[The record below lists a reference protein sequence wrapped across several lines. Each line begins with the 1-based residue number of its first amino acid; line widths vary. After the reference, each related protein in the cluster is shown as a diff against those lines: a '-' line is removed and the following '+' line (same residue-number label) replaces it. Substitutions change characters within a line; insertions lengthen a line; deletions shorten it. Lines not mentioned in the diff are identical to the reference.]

1 MKRRFFTP
9 LGASG
14 AMGGASSNLR
24 KMLSEEAARVRGE
37 RKEGESADLTLGEL
51 LKYQVPGGFEEDV
64 RVIHPAVMWVL
75 DRDKKGAFAD
85 EDLHEFAQEMGVY
98 TNAWMR
104 VDWNDMI
111 VAKCYMA
118 LHDAVLRPGPDPLMG
133 DSDSDS
139 DTPPEDPGDTSAG
152 QPRDLESFQAWVARL
167 VRRNEPVVTH
177 PKHPGV
183 EFVDV
188 NTVHDVYVMFD
199 VGNSSRV
206 ADYAMPGAG
215 FQLVLDAM
223 HRHAEDLGLQPL
235 DEEDLDDYVPM
246 EVIMEFVKEYVMG
259 YGSINVHV
267 WTH

>member
-1 MKRRFFTP
+1 
-9 LGASG
+9 
-14 AMGGASSNLR
+14 
-24 KMLSEEAARVRGE
+24 MLSEEAARARRAEG
-37 RKEGESADLTLGEL
+37 GESADLTLGEL

-64 RVIHPAVMWVL
+64 HVIHPAVMWVL
-75 DRDKKGAFAD
+75 DRDKKGALRTRTCTVAWRW
-85 EDLHEFAQEMGVY
+85 AA

-223 HRHAEDLGLQPL
+223 QARRGSGLQPL

-259 YGSINVHV
+259 YRSINVHV